1 MFRTFHRVFRQGHHL
16 AAAALITHPPSRPA
30 AFLKICSFLR
40 TSAESAI
47 DAEVPEKQ
55 RALRIAFLRFCKKN
69 LNEISPANHTPAG
82 TVPQTDSLLFP
93 NATHSD
99 DAEAL
104 LRISYR
110 QRTAT

>member
-40 TSAESAI
+40 ISPESAI
-47 DAEVPEKQ
+47 DAEIPQKQ
-55 RALRIAFLRFCKKN
+55 RTLRIAFPRFRQKN
-69 LNEISPANHTPAG
+69 LNDISPANHTVAG
-82 TVPQTDSLLFP
+82 TVPQIDSLLP
-93 NATHSD
+93 SNAILSD

-104 LRISYR
+104 LRIFYR